1 MTPRHVHTLIDQRF
15 DQLSPELQRAAR
27 WVRQHPVE
35 LGLQSM
41 RHCAAQAG
49 VAPATMTRLA
59 QALAFDGYEAMRAP
73 FRKALA
79 GAGRDSYVQRAQQQQ
94 LRAGAGGAEATAPLA
109 EAQRDNVM
117 SVVELNRPDALDVAA
132 DLLLASGKVLFLG
145 LRASFSVAHHLHYT
159 YALLAANGTLAH
171 DLGGA
176 LTDQVAQLGGGD
188 LLVAI
193 SQSPYTRQTVEAV
206 EQATSRGVPVLALT
220 DAVLSPIARQA
231 RLSLLFRCESPSF
244 FQSSIGALALAE
256 AIVARVAVR
265 GQGAA
270 LARLASMQSHL
281 QSRQVYWERPPRKAP
296 A

>member
-1 MTPRHVHTLIDQRF
+1 MTPRHVHALIDQRF

-35 LGLQSM
+35 LGMQSM

-59 QALAFDGYEAMRAP
+59 QALAFDGYEALRAP

-79 GAGRDSYVQRAQQQQ
+79 GAGRDSYVQRARQQQQ
-94 LRAGAGGAEATAPLA
+94 RAGTSGSEALVPLV
-109 EAQRDNVM
+109 EAQRDNLM
-117 SVVELNRPDALDVAA
+117 SVSELNAPDTLDAAA
-132 DLLLASGKVLFLG
+132 DLLLSSGKVLFLG

-159 YALLAANGTLAH
+159 YALLAANGALAH

-176 LTDQVAQLGGGD
+176 LTDQIAQLGSGD

-206 EQATSRGVPVLALT
+206 EQATARGVPVLALT
-220 DAVLSPIARQA
+220 DAALSPIARQA
-231 RLSLLFRCESPSF
+231 QQTLLFRCESPSF
-244 FQSSIGALALAE
+244 FQSSIGALALVE

-265 GQGAA
+265 GQSAA
-270 LARLASMQSHL
+270 LARLAAMQSHL
-281 QSRQVYWERPPRKAP
+281 QSRQVYWERHRKKASP
-296 A
+296 

>member
-1 MTPRHVHTLIDQRF
+1 MTPRQVHALIDQRF

-35 LGLQSM
+35 LGMQSM
-41 RHCAAQAG
+41 RRCAAQAG

-59 QALAFDGYEAMRAP
+59 QALAFDGYEALRAP

-79 GAGRDSYVQRAQQQQ
+79 GAGRDSYVQRAQAQQ
-94 LRAGAGGAEATAPLA
+94 RSGVSGAEAIAPLS
-109 EAQRDNVM
+109 EAQRTNVM
-117 SVVELNRPDALDVAA
+117 SVGELNRPDALDAAA
-132 DLLLASGKVLFLG
+132 DLLLASRRALFLG
-145 LRASFSVAHHLHYT
+145 LRANFGVAHHLHYT
-159 YALLAANGTLAH
+159 YGLLADNGTLAQ

-176 LTDQVAQLGGGD
+176 LTDQIAQLSPAD

-193 SQSPYTRQTVEAV
+193 SQSPYTRQTVDAV
-206 EQATSRGVPVLALT
+206 EQATARGVPVLALT
-220 DAVLSPIARQA
+220 DAALAPIARRAQ
-231 RLSLLFRCESPSF
+231 LTLLFRCDSPSF

-270 LARLASMQSHL
+270 LARLAAMQSHL
-281 QSRQVYWERPPRKAP
+281 QSRQVYWERPSKKARS
-296 A
+296 